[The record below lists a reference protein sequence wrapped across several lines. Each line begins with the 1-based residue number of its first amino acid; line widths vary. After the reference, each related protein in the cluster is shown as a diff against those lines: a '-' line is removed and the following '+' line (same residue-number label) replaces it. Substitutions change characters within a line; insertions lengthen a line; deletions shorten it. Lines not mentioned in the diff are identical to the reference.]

1 MSTARP
7 LKGRLILPSCQLVLM
22 YMLCIVIIDVFQFHV
37 NLDNLIAESFGRN
50 IQRTVE
56 WN

>member
-1 MSTARP
+1 
-7 LKGRLILPSCQLVLM
+7 M

-56 WN
+56 WNWMEEVGFLP